1 MTGKKPN
8 RMSGALSSHP
18 FASTVVQPPAPLPE
32 PPAVPASMP
41 ESMQA
46 VVGPEPGPKQGH
58 IKISE
63 LGPTPYKA
71 GGRRPAADLADA
83 QPVRLTAYLTE
94 PQVRALRSEVH
105 RRQSKGRRADL
116 SMLLREAV
124 DAYLTRP
131 TR

>member
-1 MTGKKPN
+1 MTGKKTD
-8 RMSGALSSHP
+8 RMGGALPSHP
-18 FASTVVQPPAPLPE
+18 FASTVAQPPVPVLE
-32 PPAVPASMP
+32 PQAVPVSMP
-41 ESMQA
+41 EETA
-46 VVGPEPGPKQGH
+46 PAPGPKQGH
-58 IKISE
+58 IRISE
-63 LGPTPYKA
+63 LGPAGYKA

-105 RRQSKGRRADL
+105 RRQSKGKRADL

>member
-1 MTGKKPN
+1 MTGKKPD

-18 FASTVVQPPAPLPE
+18 FASTVVQPPE

-41 ESMQA
+41 ESMA
-46 VVGPEPGPKQGH
+46 PAPGPKQGH

-124 DAYLTRP
+124 DAYLSARSA
-131 TR
+131 R

>member
-1 MTGKKPN
+1 MSAKKPD
-8 RMSGALSSHP
+8 RMGGALPSHP
-18 FASTVVQPPAPLPE
+18 FASTVAPTPAPALE

-41 ESMQA
+41 EPMA
-46 VVGPEPGPKQGH
+46 LAPGPKQGH
-58 IKISE
+58 IRISA
-63 LGPTPYKA
+63 LGPAGYKA

-105 RRQSKGRRADL
+105 RRQSKGKRADL